1 MKPAV
6 NRPINLNPSF
16 HIDQSQVSNVREEV
30 SALGTSEN
38 VMSEGEE
45 ELEGAWEV
53 AVEIP
58 KEAGLAH

>member
-1 MKPAV
+1 
-6 NRPINLNPSF
+6 
-16 HIDQSQVSNVREEV
+16 VSNVREEV